1 MVQAY
6 ETEGNGC
13 FKAAVTKLKAGC
25 STLSLGEEKKI
36 TYAVYL
42 TRCEIATASIPIP
55 RECEP
60 HAVDVDVYACVEIL
74 SHVPQLWTSY
84 SGYVREVV
92 NMCFAAQYE
101 NHRDTVEQLFNN
113 VTAHQIS
120 SYRLLRR
127 QHKDMESWHNQ
138 QMRRLTKVE
147 QLQVSLISQADEIKT
162 SAKSASVITQGLDI
176 NLTAAL
182 GTVQE
187 ILQKQ
192 SEIQTVA
199 DKLAETTTALAGV
212 MNDGLENS
220 AARVESIDSTLK
232 RVVLD
237 IDKLAGHE
245 RATVAFMDN
254 IQEMLS
260 NFAAQLS
267 TQSDLALE
275 VQKTCNQCAA
285 DAKLELFLAQNT
297 AKLAELMTTVD
308 DLFRE
313 QRAQLQRT
321 LDTLELLKDVADENL
336 GMQTNLRTELQE
348 FKHAHDTLAQS
359 WTRSFA
365 RAEDQLNDLSNRS
378 AHQIELLVE
387 AASTATARHGE
398 LVQALKP
405 LKMLMRKLYE
415 FILRIGPMTLV
426 WLSSGATFAMVVLR
440 HDRKPIKFRLL
451 VASVANSA
459 ILNSLSGHFGGE
471 VGSSLGLA
479 IHACALT
486 LVVRWSAITFG
497 KERAMPQ
504 TTAINHRRRD
514 VDDLTTNAPIF
525 APPNHNRSECTEHA
539 ASVPRPIVRR
549 AFGPARDTGAWDH
562 NSALPRFGR
571 FV

>member
-1 MVQAY
+1 
-6 ETEGNGC
+6 
-13 FKAAVTKLKAGC
+13 
-25 STLSLGEEKKI
+25 
-36 TYAVYL
+36 
-42 TRCEIATASIPIP
+42 
-55 RECEP
+55 
-60 HAVDVDVYACVEIL
+60 
-74 SHVPQLWTSY
+74 
-84 SGYVREVV
+84 
-92 NMCFAAQYE
+92 
-101 NHRDTVEQLFNN
+101 
-113 VTAHQIS
+113 
-120 SYRLLRR
+120 
-127 QHKDMESWHNQ
+127 
-138 QMRRLTKVE
+138 
-147 QLQVSLISQADEIKT
+147 
-162 SAKSASVITQGLDI
+162 
-176 NLTAAL
+176 
-182 GTVQE
+182 
-187 ILQKQ
+187 
-192 SEIQTVA
+192 
-199 DKLAETTTALAGV
+199 
-212 MNDGLENS
+212 
-220 AARVESIDSTLK
+220 
-232 RVVLD
+232 
-237 IDKLAGHE
+237 
-245 RATVAFMDN
+245 
-254 IQEMLS
+254 
-260 NFAAQLS
+260 
-267 TQSDLALE
+267 
-275 VQKTCNQCAA
+275 
-285 DAKLELFLAQNT
+285 
-297 AKLAELMTTVD
+297 
-308 DLFRE
+308 
-313 QRAQLQRT
+313 
-321 LDTLELLKDVADENL
+321 
-336 GMQTNLRTELQE
+336 MQTNLRTELQE